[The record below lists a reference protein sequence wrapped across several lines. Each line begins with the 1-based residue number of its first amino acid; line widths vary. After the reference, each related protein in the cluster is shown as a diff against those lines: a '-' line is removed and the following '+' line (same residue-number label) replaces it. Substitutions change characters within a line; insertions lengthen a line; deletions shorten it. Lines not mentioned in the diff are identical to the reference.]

1 MGVHRLLGG
10 DGGVHTQSRP
20 PFLRLSESAPCVR
33 HLRLQQEP
41 RFLRLLG
48 ASTLQVQRSV
58 LPWSRCDLSARLL
71 DLLLLRFCLISC
83 CRRHNQDQMEEK
95 LNFANVCKFTKSFCL
110 KLTPAFLSILARC
123 MLMQSVVPLA
133 CFEHGGRLGL
143 DKVAA
148 DVCS

>member
-1 MGVHRLLGG
+1 MTTALRSARLLSSPVPGTG
-10 DGGVHTQSRP
+10 ASPTSFCLLWTLVGFPPGSSQMVADGRVYAQSHH

-33 HLRLQQEP
+33 HLRFQQEL

-48 ASTLQVQRSV
+48 ASMLQVQRCV

-71 DLLLLRFCLISC
+71 DLLLLQFCLISC

-110 KLTPAFLSILARC
+110 
-123 MLMQSVVPLA
+123 
-133 CFEHGGRLGL
+133 
-143 DKVAA
+143 
-148 DVCS
+148 